1 MVILSE
7 GVFSINKSADKV
19 VLVYVLSSLVLRRY
33 FSEFI
38 LKFELLSSNNYGFIN
53 RIVIWNL
60 LR

>member
-53 RIVIWNL
+53 RIIIWNL

>member
-60 LR
+60 